1 MHRTDTPPSVV
12 FTNQAKCRDCY
23 RCVRVCPV
31 KAIRVQDGQASVH
44 PKRCL
49 SCGTCIRECPQGA
62 KTYRRDLDKVH
73 EILASNNRV
82 AVSIAPSFAGFLLDW
97 EWRRLP
103 SALRKL
109 GFWRVEETAVGAWH
123 AAYTLKERLSGP
135 NTRHST
141 LIESSCPAVVNYIER
156 YRPDRVPDI
165 APVLSPMLSH
175 ARLLKELHGQDLGV
189 VFIGPCVAK
198 KSEAE
203 RPEHEGL
210 VGAVLTFEE
219 LFDWF
224 REQNI
229 DLAQLE
235 ESAFDAEPGSD
246 ARYYP
251 LLGGCLQTAEIASDK
266 LSDRVLS
273 ASGFDEVREVL
284 QTPQNPHL
292 ELIEALFC
300 PEGCIGGPA
309 IPSEGNPFERRLRLI
324 QYVREQTPMPGQSTA
339 TPQKNISFT
348 ARFRPK
354 PVDESQSV
362 SELAIRQA
370 LERTGKID
378 PENQLNCGACGYP
391 TCRDKAIAVCLD
403 LAEAEMCLPYMR
415 HLAERRTDRI
425 IETSPNGIVLLNQRL
440 EILSMNAAFRKL
452 FYCSNALLGK
462 QISQIVD
469 PEMFERLA
477 AGSEGPIEAT
487 VKHESYHRICHQVAY
502 RLPQDQQF
510 VGIFVNITE
519 TRKNQE
525 ELEALR
531 NEALRQAHELLE
543 HQIEMAQEMTRF
555 LGENTA
561 RGEEL
566 VENLMTLVR
575 QNPSTPNSEAG
586 PSHGLPPR

>member
-1 MHRTDTPPSVV
+1 
-12 FTNQAKCRDCY
+12 
-23 RCVRVCPV
+23 VRVCPV

-62 KTYRRDLDKVH
+62 KTYRRDLDKVR
-73 EILASNNRV
+73 EILARKNRV
-82 AVSIAPSFAGFLLDW
+82 AVSIAPSFAGFLREW

-109 GFWRVEETAVGAWH
+109 GFCRVEETAVGAWH
-123 AAYTLKERLSGP
+123 AAHTLKNLLANSAS
-135 NTRHST
+135 RHTT

-165 APVLSPMLSH
+165 APVLSPMMSH
-175 ARLLKELHGQDLGV
+175 ARLLKELHGLDLAI
-189 VFIGPCVAK
+189 VFVGPCVAK

-203 RPEHEGL
+203 RPEHAGL
-210 VGAVLTFEE
+210 VEAVLTFEE

-224 REQNI
+224 LEENI

-284 QTPQNPHL
+284 QTPQDPHL
-292 ELIEALFC
+292 DLIEALFC

-324 QYVREQTPMPGQSTA
+324 QYVREQTPVPGQPVAVSHE
-339 TPQKNISFT
+339 NISFT
-348 ARFRPK
+348 ARFCPK
-354 PVDESQSV
+354 PVDESHSV

-391 TCRDKAIAVCLD
+391 TCRDKAIAVCLG

-425 IETSPNGIVLLNQRL
+425 IETSPNGIVLLNERL

-462 QISQIVD
+462 HISLIVD

-477 AGSEGPIEAT
+477 AGTEGPIEET
-487 VKHESYHRICHQVAY
+487 IKHSSYNRICHQIVY

-510 VGIFVNITE
+510 VGLFINVTE
-519 TRKNQE
+519 TRKSQE

-531 NEALRQAHELLE
+531 SEALRQAHELLE
-543 HQIEMAQEMTRF
+543 HQIQMAQEMTRF

-575 QNPSTPNSEAG
+575 QNSSNPNPE
-586 PSHGLPPR
+586 PPNPHGLPAR